1 MDGIASANAVETK
14 KEKRNKE
21 GRIFCQ
27 RKFVKNVKEKCR
39 MLIFIPIK
47 MVKNFSYVNLV

>member
-1 MDGIASANAVETK
+1 MGGIASVNAVETK

-21 GRIFCQ
+21 ERVFCQ
-27 RKFVKNVKEKCR
+27 RRFVKNAKEKCR

-47 MVKNFSYVNLV
+47 MVKNFSYVSLV